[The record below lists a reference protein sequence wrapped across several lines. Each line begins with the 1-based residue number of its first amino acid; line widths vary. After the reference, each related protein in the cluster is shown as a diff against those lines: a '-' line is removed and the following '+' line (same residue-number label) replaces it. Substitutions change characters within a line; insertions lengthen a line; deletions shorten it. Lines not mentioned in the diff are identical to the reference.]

1 MRRLIMAAALAAAA
15 SSFALAPV
23 MADNAPVVTSTSP
36 DAAGVDDLGIDI
48 SSVTLTPTGVHAFI
62 SSLAP
67 DARRGVEAACSNYAR
82 NSAGVGE
89 QTLAFCADAMKAA

>member
-1 MRRLIMAAALAAAA
+1 MRRLIIAAALAAAA
-15 SSFALAPV
+15 SSFAFAPV
-23 MADNAPVVTSTSP
+23 MADDVLAPTSSP
-36 DAAGVDDLGIDI
+36 NAAGIDDLGIDI
-48 SSVTLTPTGVHAFI
+48 SSVTLTPAGVHAFI

-67 DARRGVEAACSNYAR
+67 DAQRGVVAACSNYDR